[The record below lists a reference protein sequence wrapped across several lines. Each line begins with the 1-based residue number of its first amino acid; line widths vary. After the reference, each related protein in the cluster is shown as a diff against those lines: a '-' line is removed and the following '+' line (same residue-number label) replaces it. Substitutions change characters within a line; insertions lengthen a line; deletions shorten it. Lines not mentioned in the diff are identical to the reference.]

1 MFSNAENKISR
12 ALIAI
17 TMADGGTA
25 TVSVR
30 LPLTGKLADAIN
42 NAEHFLDVIDADNR
56 QAFVSKHAIKRI
68 DLIDVPKINQL
79 NMARRSSDKA
89 HFDPYAVLGV
99 ERGSTAEAIRH
110 AYHVIA
116 KRYHPDRMA
125 TLDLPKEMMD
135 YAAAML
141 VRINLA
147 YEQVG
152 G

>member
-17 TMADGGTA
+17 TLNDGSTA
-25 TVSVR
+25 TVSVK
-30 LPLTGKLADAIN
+30 LPLSGKLAEAVN
-42 NAEHFLDVIDADNR
+42 NADHFLDVMDADNR
-56 QAFVSKHAIKRI
+56 QAFISKHAIRRV

-79 NMARRSSDKA
+79 NQQRRNTDKN
-89 HFDPYAVLGV
+89 HFDPYDVLGV
-99 ERGSTAEAIRH
+99 ERGAGPEAIKT
-110 AYHVIA
+110 AYHQAA
-116 KRYHPDRMA
+116 KRYHPDRVA
-125 TLDLPKEMMD
+125 TLDLPKEMLD

-147 YEQVG
+147 YEQIG

>member
-17 TMADGGTA
+17 MLNDGSTS
-25 TVSVR
+25 TVSVK
-30 LPLTGKLADAIN
+30 LPLSGKLSEAIN
-42 NAEHFLDVIDADNR
+42 NADHFIDVMDSDNR
-56 QAFVSKHAIKRI
+56 QAFISKHAIRRV

-79 NMARRSSDKA
+79 NQQRRTTDKN

-99 ERGSTAEAIRH
+99 ERGASPEAIRA
-110 AYHVIA
+110 AYHQQA

-125 TLDLPKEMMD
+125 TLDLPKEMTD

-147 YEQVG
+147 YEQIG